1 MGKDT
6 GGKGGVIVNVSSVAG
21 LQAIPDYPIY
31 SATKHAIIGFSRS
44 FAVSQYKKYSSIYK
58 LKIKIF

>member
-21 LQAIPDYPIY
+21 LQASPNYPIY
-31 SATKHAIIGFSRS
+31 SATKHAIVGFSRS
-44 FAVSQYKKYSSIYK
+44 FGVRCFSKTSFSI
-58 LKIKIF
+58 I